1 MSQNPFSSHNIT
13 PLQNSLQNTLNNN
26 QIKSP
31 YQSNI
36 FNQYNPLSNTYNP
49 INNIM
54 ISESPASIELEP
66 KKKEIDLI
74 IK

>member
-1 MSQNPFSSHNIT
+1 MSQNPFSSHNIS
-13 PLQNSLQNTLNNN
+13 PFPNSLQNTLNNN
-26 QIKSP
+26 QIRSP

-36 FNQYNPLSNTYNP
+36 FNQYNQISNTFNP

>member
-1 MSQNPFSSHNIT
+1 MSQNPFSSHNIS
-13 PLQNSLQNTLNNN
+13 PLPNSLQNTLNNN
-26 QIKSP
+26 QIRSP

-36 FNQYNPLSNTYNP
+36 FNQYNTISNTFNP

-66 KKKEIDLI
+66 KKKEIDLL

>member
-1 MSQNPFSSHNIT
+1 MSKNFFSFKNTI
-13 PLQNSLQNTLNNN
+13 PLPNSFQNSLSNNK
-26 QIKSP
+26 IKSP
-31 YQSNI
+31 YETNI
-36 FNQYNPLSNTYNP
+36 FNHYSTLQNNYNP

>member
-1 MSQNPFSSHNIT
+1 MSKNPFSFQNTI
-13 PLQNSLQNTLNNN
+13 PLPNSLQNTLNNN
-26 QIKSP
+26 QIRSP

-36 FNQYNPLSNTYNP
+36 FNQYNQISNTFNP